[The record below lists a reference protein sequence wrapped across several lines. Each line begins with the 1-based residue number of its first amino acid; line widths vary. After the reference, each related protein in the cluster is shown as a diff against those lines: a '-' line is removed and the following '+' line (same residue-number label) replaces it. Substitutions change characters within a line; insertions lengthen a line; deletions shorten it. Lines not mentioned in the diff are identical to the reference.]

1 MKKLI
6 LISSLSLG
14 FIVSTG
20 IFVLANTTND
30 TGKDI
35 ENLEKTFP
43 IIRDKS
49 IAFFRNSDWCNVIK
63 SPRGNYTNN
72 LGVNCTWNIK
82 KKDNF
87 FNFDEVA
94 KQDFKEVQQQL
105 NRPKIFLLEVNFNKT
120 GEIESARFDVES
132 SDVAPICKVVWSCDR
147 KTYVYQPNHGNVLPE
162 AIPGEL
168 WYEPVNRDWYIEWQD
183 WN

>member
-14 FIVSTG
+14 FILLTG
-20 IFVLANTTND
+20 IVVLANTTND
-30 TGKDI
+30 TRKDI

-43 IIRDKS
+43 LLRGKT
-49 IAFFRNSDWCNVIK
+49 IAFFRNSDWCTIIK
-63 SPRGNYTNN
+63 YPRGNYTNN
-72 LGVNCTWNIK
+72 LEPNCTWDIK
-82 KKDNF
+82 NEEKF
-87 FNFDEVA
+87 FRFDAVA
-94 KQDFKEVQQQL
+94 KRDFEEVQQQL
-105 NRPKIFLLEVNFNKT
+105 NRPKIFLLEVKFHET
-120 GEIESARFDVES
+120 GEIESARFGVDS

-147 KTYVYQPNHGNVLPE
+147 KTYVYQPKHGNALPE

-168 WYEPVNRDWYIEWQD
+168 WYESVNRDWYIEWQD